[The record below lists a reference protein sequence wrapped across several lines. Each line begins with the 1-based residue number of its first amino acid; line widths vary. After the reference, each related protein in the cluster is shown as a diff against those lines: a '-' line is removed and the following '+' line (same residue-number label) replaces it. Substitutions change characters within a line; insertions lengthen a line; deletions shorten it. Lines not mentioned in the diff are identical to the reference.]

1 MSFWAYLRSVPAM
14 LGLLVRA
21 PGWVL
26 NYSMSYKRA
35 KRQFRQ
41 QLLEHGVPPGE
52 ANELAECFPFKM
64 SDILSTAR
72 NIR

>member
-1 MSFWAYLRSVPAM
+1 M

-35 KRQFRQ
+35 KRAFRR
-41 QLLEHGVPPGE
+41 QLIEHGVPQGD
-52 ANELAECFPFKM
+52 ADELAECYPFKM
-64 SDILSTAR
+64 SDIISTAR

>member
-1 MSFWAYLRSVPAM
+1 MSSWAYLRSVPAM

-21 PGWVL
+21 PGWAL

-35 KRQFRQ
+35 KRQFRR
-41 QLLEHGVPPGE
+41 QLIEQRVPQGE
-52 ANELAECFPFKM
+52 AYELAECYPFKM
-64 SDILSTAR
+64 SDIISTAR